1 MNRLMTHRRS
11 RGDDYVSVIDVS
23 EKDVLII
30 VLVFVVWC
38 VMLCGVVSYV
48 VWCGELCCVV
58 W

>member
-30 VLVFVVWC
+30 VMV
-38 VMLCGVVSYV
+38 
-48 VWCGELCCVV
+48 
-58 W
+58 